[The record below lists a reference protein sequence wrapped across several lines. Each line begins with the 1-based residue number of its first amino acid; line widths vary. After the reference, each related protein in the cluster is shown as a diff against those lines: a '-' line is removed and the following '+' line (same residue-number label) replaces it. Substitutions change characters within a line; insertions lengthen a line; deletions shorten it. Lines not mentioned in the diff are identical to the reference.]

1 MTDKT
6 YTEQE
11 LNAAVDE
18 RVQAKVAELQAD
30 FEAAVQAKATEL
42 VKALEANGAPIPVSA
57 GGYDA
62 AEAERSAAARDK
74 ALAAEAKA
82 AEKARAKSA

>member
-1 MTDKT
+1 MTEKT

-30 FEAAVQAKATEL
+30 FDAAVQAKATEL
-42 VKALEANGAPIPVSA
+42 AKALEANGLPPASA

-62 AEAERSAAARDK
+62 AAATISAAARDK
-74 ALAAEAKA
+74 ALAKEAAKGKTA
-82 AEKARAKSA
+82 A